1 MGVIQHGEELAYG
14 ISSNDKQQITV
25 AGVPIFPTRVSISKE
40 GEVKQYKG
48 PAGTV
53 ISLVIPEQFDQLS
66 VEGYIPAAAKT
77 AAADIKKGDVC
88 DISGL
93 DVDYSKEGSLRL
105 ESWSVN
111 WSNEDVA
118 QVSCTIRQY
127 PSIDAEA
134 GA

>member
-1 MGVIQHGEELAYG
+1 MAVTQYGEELAYG
-14 ISSNDKQQITV
+14 VSSDDKQQITV
-25 AGVPIFPTRVSISKE
+25 AGVPIFPTRVTVSKE
-40 GEVKQYKG
+40 GEVKEYKG

-53 ISLVIPEQFDQLS
+53 ISIVIPQQFDQLA
-66 VEGYIPAAAKT
+66 VEGYLPASAKS

-88 DISGL
+88 SIDGL
-93 DVDYSKEGSLRL
+93 DVDYSTEGSLRL

-118 QVSCTIRQY
+118 QVSCTIKQY
-127 PSIDAEA
+127 PSI